1 MHGPHQTAQVVAA
14 SQALFGR
21 AELRGLDD
29 TTVETALAE
38 IPEATV
44 DLADRP
50 TIVDLLVA
58 TGLTESRGAARRA
71 VTEGGAYINNVKV
84 TDDQWVPAEGDL
96 LHGRWIVLR
105 RGKRNVA
112 GVRVERP
119 PDGAASRALTSANDR
134 EVPPRNAPSPVV

>member
-1 MHGPHQTAQVVAA
+1 M
-14 SQALFGR
+14 
-21 AELRGLDD
+21 
-29 TTVETALAE
+29 TVDAALAE

-50 TIVDLLVA
+50 TVVDLLVA

-71 VTEGGAYINNVKV
+71 VNEGGAYINNVKV

-112 GVRVERP
+112 GVRVERR
-119 PDGAASRALTSANDR
+119 PDGVASRA
-134 EVPPRNAPSPVV
+134 

>member
-1 MHGPHQTAQVVAA
+1 M
-14 SQALFGR
+14 
-21 AELRGLDD
+21 
-29 TTVETALAE
+29 
-38 IPEATV
+38 

-50 TIVDLLVA
+50 TVVDLLVA

-84 TDDQWVPAEGDL
+84 MDDQWVPAEGDL

-112 GVRVERP
+112 GVRVEQ
-119 PDGAASRALTSANDR
+119 RAD
-134 EVPPRNAPSPVV
+134 